1 MEIIS
6 PQSHEVHIVMIP
18 MLFYLFIFWLHLAAC
33 GILVPRPGMEPLLWK
48 CRVLTTGPLG
58 KSLIPILEMA
68 KLSTEKLNDLLKC
81 IHQVGGGVGVHR
93 AAVTTLSSLR
103 GELVP
108 ETDEGIHIHVRLAI
122 CGGKW
127 KPGHLLD
134 VQLGR
139 KQHEENEA
147 DQPRTHVDSG
157 KTAVGVPSE
166 ECLQERG
173 S

>member
-1 MEIIS
+1 MEARGLDHWAARAVPDS
-6 PQSHEVHIVMIP
+6 YFRDGKTEHREVKR
-18 MLFYLFIFWLHLAAC
+18 F
-33 GILVPRPGMEPLLWK
+33 
-48 CRVLTTGPLG
+48 
-58 KSLIPILEMA
+58 A
-68 KLSTEKLNDLLKC
+68 KVYTS
-81 IHQVGGGVGVHR
+81 GGWWSGVHR

-127 KPGHLLD
+127 KAGPLLD

-147 DQPRTHVDSG
+147 DQPQTHADSG

-166 ECLQERG
+166 
-173 S
+173 